1 MRLLR
6 LPGLVATAFVV
17 SRLGRCALLLIT
29 AKVGAIRT
37 ISTAAMTSTPAMHAE
52 TILATVAL
60 VVTVL
65 VLAGI
70 LLRLLSTAGDEC
82 RQAADL
88 LSAFLA
94 TLIRLLLILLRLMLR
109 AVMHLLI
116 ARRERLGIARQIRLL
131 LRFTRSVARLVLAH
145 EGLGVVIIAVKSLV
159 GVLLAG
165 GALLLRLRLLVVV
178 WILLTELFLRGG
190 NQAKIVLG
198 MLVVVLGRNRI
209 ARTLR
214 VSRELDIFF
223 RYMRSGAANFDVGT
237 V

>member
-1 MRLLR
+1 MLL
-6 LPGLVATAFVV
+6 TA
-17 SRLGRCALLLIT
+17 AE
-29 AKVGAIRT
+29 VGAIRT
-37 ISTAAMTSTPAMHAE
+37 VSTAAMTSTPAMHAE
-52 TILATVAL
+52 TILAAVATFAL

-70 LLRLLSTAGDEC
+70 LLRLATAGDEC

-88 LSAFLA
+88 LSALA
-94 TLIRLLLILLRLMLR
+94 TLIRLLLIRLLLIGLRLMLR
-109 AVMHLLI
+109 AVLHLLI

-131 LRFTRSVARLVLAH
+131 LRFTRSVARLILAH
-145 EGLGVVIIAVKSLV
+145 EGLAVVIIPVKSLV

-165 GALLLRLRLLVVV
+165 GALLLLLRLLVII

-190 NQAKIVLG
+190 NQAEIVLG

-214 VSRELDIFF
+214 VARELDIFF

>member
-1 MRLLR
+1 M
-6 LPGLVATAFVV
+6 

-70 LLRLLSTAGDEC
+70 LLRLTTAGDEC

-88 LSAFLA
+88 LSALA
-94 TLIRLLLILLRLMLR
+94 TLIRLLLIRLRLMLR
-109 AVMHLLI
+109 AVLHLLI

-159 GVLLAG
+159 GILLAG
-165 GALLLRLRLLVVV
+165 GALLLLRLLVVI
-178 WILLTELFLRGG
+178 WILLSELFLRGG

-198 MLVVVLGRNRI
+198 MLVVVLGRNRV

>member
-1 MRLLR
+1 MLL
-6 LPGLVATAFVV
+6 TA
-17 SRLGRCALLLIT
+17 

-37 ISTAAMTSTPAMHAE
+37 VSTAAMTSAPAMHAE

-70 LLRLLSTAGDEC
+70 RLRLATAGDEC

-94 TLIRLLLILLRLMLR
+94 TLIRLLLMRLRLMLR
-109 AVMHLLI
+109 AVVHLLI

-131 LRFTRSVARLVLAH
+131 LRFTRSIARLVLAH
-145 EGLGVVIIAVKSLV
+145 EGLGVIIIAVKSLV

-165 GALLLRLRLLVVV
+165 GALLLLRLLVVV
-178 WILLTELFLRGG
+178 WILLTELFLRRGD
-190 NQAKIVLG
+190 QAKIVLG
-198 MLVVVLGRNRI
+198 MLVVVLGGNRI
-209 ARTLR
+209 ARTLCVAR
-214 VSRELDIFF
+214 KLDIFF

>member
-1 MRLLR
+1 
-6 LPGLVATAFVV
+6 V

-70 LLRLLSTAGDEC
+70 LLRLTTAGDER

-88 LSAFLA
+88 LSALA
-94 TLIRLLLILLRLMLR
+94 TLIRLLLIRLLLIRLRLMLR
-109 AVMHLLI
+109 AVLHLLI

-159 GVLLAG
+159 GILLAG
-165 GALLLRLRLLVVV
+165 GALLLLRLLVVI
-178 WILLTELFLRGG
+178 WILLSELFLRGG

>member
-1 MRLLR
+1 
-6 LPGLVATAFVV
+6 
-17 SRLGRCALLLIT
+17 LLLIT

-70 LLRLLSTAGDEC
+70 LLRLTTAGDEC

-88 LSAFLA
+88 LSALA
-94 TLIRLLLILLRLMLR
+94 TLIRLLLIRLRLMLR
-109 AVMHLLI
+109 AVLHLLI

-159 GVLLAG
+159 GILLAG
-165 GALLLRLRLLVVV
+165 GALLLLRLLVVI
-178 WILLTELFLRGG
+178 WILLSELFLRGG

>member
-1 MRLLR
+1 
-6 LPGLVATAFVV
+6 V

-70 LLRLLSTAGDEC
+70 LLRLTTAGDER

-88 LSAFLA
+88 LSALA
-94 TLIRLLLILLRLMLR
+94 TLIRLLLIRLLLIGLRLMLR
-109 AVMHLLI
+109 AVLHLLI

-159 GVLLAG
+159 GILLAG
-165 GALLLRLRLLVVV
+165 GALLLLRLLVVI
-178 WILLTELFLRGG
+178 WILLSELFLRGG

-214 VSRELDIFF
+214 VARELDIFF

>member
-1 MRLLR
+1 
-6 LPGLVATAFVV
+6 V
-17 SRLGRCALLLIT
+17 SRLGRRALLLT
-29 AKVGAIRT
+29 AAKVGAIRT
-37 ISTAAMTSTPAMHAE
+37 VSTAAMTSAPAMHAE

-70 LLRLLSTAGDEC
+70 RLRLATAGDEC

-131 LRFTRSVARLVLAH
+131 LGFTRSVARLVLAH
-145 EGLGVVIIAVKSLV
+145 EGLAVVIIAVKSLV
-159 GVLLAG
+159 GVLLTG

-190 NQAKIVLG
+190 NQAKVVLG

-214 VSRELDIFF
+214 VARELDIFF

>member
-1 MRLLR
+1 MSR
-6 LPGLVATAFVV
+6 
-17 SRLGRCALLLIT
+17 RLGCCALLLT
-29 AKVGAIRT
+29 AAKVGAIRT
-37 ISTAAMTSTPAMHAE
+37 VSTAAMTSTPAMHAE
-52 TILATVAL
+52 TILAAVATFAL

-70 LLRLLSTAGDEC
+70 LLRLATAGDEC

-94 TLIRLLLILLRLMLR
+94 ALIWIWLLLILLRLMLR

-116 ARRERLGIARQIRLL
+116 ARRKRLGIARQIRLL
-131 LRFTRSVARLVLAH
+131 LRLTRSVARLVLAH
-145 EGLGVVIIAVKSLV
+145 ERLAVVVIAVKSLV

-165 GALLLRLRLLVVV
+165 GALLLLLRLLVII
-178 WILLTELFLRGG
+178 WILLAELFLRGG
-190 NQAKIVLG
+190 NQAEIVLG

-214 VSRELDIFF
+214 VARELDIFF

>member
-1 MRLLR
+1 M
-6 LPGLVATAFVV
+6 
-17 SRLGRCALLLIT
+17 LLIT

-70 LLRLLSTAGDEC
+70 LLRLATAGDEC

-94 TLIRLLLILLRLMLR
+94 ALIWIWLLLILLRLMLR

-116 ARRERLGIARQIRLL
+116 ARRKRLGIARQIRLL
-131 LRFTRSVARLVLAH
+131 LRLTRSVARLVLAH

-159 GVLLAG
+159 GILLAG
-165 GALLLRLRLLVVV
+165 GALLLLRLLVVI
-178 WILLTELFLRGG
+178 WILLSELFLRGG

>member
-1 MRLLR
+1 
-6 LPGLVATAFVV
+6 V

-52 TILATVAL
+52 TILAAVATFAL

-70 LLRLLSTAGDEC
+70 LLRLATAGDEC

-94 TLIRLLLILLRLMLR
+94 ALIWIWLLLILLRLMLR

-116 ARRERLGIARQIRLL
+116 ARRKRLGIARQIRLL

-159 GVLLAG
+159 GILLAG
-165 GALLLRLRLLVVV
+165 GALLLLRLLVVI
-178 WILLTELFLRGG
+178 WILLSELFLRGG

>member
-1 MRLLR
+1 
-6 LPGLVATAFVV
+6 V

-70 LLRLLSTAGDEC
+70 LLRLTTAGDER

-88 LSAFLA
+88 LSALA
-94 TLIRLLLILLRLMLR
+94 TLIRLLLIRLLLIGLRLMLR
-109 AVMHLLI
+109 AVLHLLI

-159 GVLLAG
+159 GILLAG
-165 GALLLRLRLLVVV
+165 GALLLLRLLVVI
-178 WILLTELFLRGG
+178 WILLSELFLRGG

-198 MLVVVLGRNRI
+198 MLIVVLGRNRV

>member
-1 MRLLR
+1 M
-6 LPGLVATAFVV
+6 
-17 SRLGRCALLLIT
+17 SRLRRCALLLIT
-29 AKVGAIRT
+29 AKLGAIRT
-37 ISTAAMTSTPAMHAE
+37 VSTAAMTSTPAMHAE

-70 LLRLLSTAGDEC
+70 LLRLATTGDEC
-82 RQAADL
+82 RQTADL
-88 LSAFLA
+88 LSTFLA

-131 LRFTRSVARLVLAH
+131 LRLLRFTRSVARLVLAH

-165 GALLLRLRLLVVV
+165 GALLLLRLLVVV

-214 VSRELDIFF
+214 VARELDIFF

>member
-1 MRLLR
+1 M
-6 LPGLVATAFVV
+6 
-17 SRLGRCALLLIT
+17 SRLGRCALLLTT

-37 ISTAAMTSTPAMHAE
+37 VSTAAMTSTPAMHAE
-52 TILATVAL
+52 TILATVATVAL

-65 VLAGI
+65 VRAGI
-70 LLRLLSTAGDEC
+70 LLRLATAGDEC

-94 TLIRLLLILLRLMLR
+94 TLIWLLLILLRLVLR

-131 LRFTRSVARLVLAH
+131 LGFTRSVARLVLAH
-145 EGLGVVIIAVKSLV
+145 EGLAVVIIAVKSLV

-165 GALLLRLRLLVVV
+165 GALLLLRLLVVV

-190 NQAKIVLG
+190 NQAEIVLG
-198 MLVVVLGRNRI
+198 MLVVVFGRNRI

-214 VSRELDIFF
+214 VARELDIFF
-223 RYMRSGAANFDVGT
+223 RYMRSGAANFDVGS

>member
-1 MRLLR
+1 
-6 LPGLVATAFVV
+6 
-17 SRLGRCALLLIT
+17 
-29 AKVGAIRT
+29 
-37 ISTAAMTSTPAMHAE
+37 MTSTPAMHAE

-60 VVTVL
+60 VVAVL

-70 LLRLLSTAGDEC
+70 LLRLTTAGDER

-88 LSAFLA
+88 LSALA
-94 TLIRLLLILLRLMLR
+94 TLIRLLLIRLRLMLR
-109 AVMHLLI
+109 AVLHLLI

-159 GVLLAG
+159 GILLAG
-165 GALLLRLRLLVVV
+165 GALLLLRLLVVI
-178 WILLTELFLRGG
+178 WILLSELFLRGG

-198 MLVVVLGRNRI
+198 MLVVVLGRNRV

>member
-1 MRLLR
+1 
-6 LPGLVATAFVV
+6 V

-70 LLRLLSTAGDEC
+70 LLRLTTAGDER

-88 LSAFLA
+88 LSALA
-94 TLIRLLLILLRLMLR
+94 TLIRLLLIRLLLIGLRLMLR
-109 AVMHLLI
+109 AVLHLLI

-159 GVLLAG
+159 GILLAG
-165 GALLLRLRLLVVV
+165 GALLLLRLLVVI
-178 WILLTELFLRGG
+178 WILLSELFLRGG

>member
-1 MRLLR
+1 MLL
-6 LPGLVATAFVV
+6 T
-17 SRLGRCALLLIT
+17 T

-37 ISTAAMTSTPAMHAE
+37 VSTAAMTSAPAMHAE

-70 LLRLLSTAGDEC
+70 LLRLATAGDEC

-88 LSAFLA
+88 LSTFLT

-131 LRFTRSVARLVLAH
+131 LGFTRSVARLVLAH
-145 EGLGVVIIAVKSLV
+145 EGLAVIIIAVKSLV
-159 GVLLAG
+159 GVLLAR
-165 GALLLRLRLLVVV
+165 GALLLLRLLVVV

-190 NQAKIVLG
+190 NQAKVVLG

-214 VSRELDIFF
+214 VARELDIFF

>member
-1 MRLLR
+1 M
-6 LPGLVATAFVV
+6 
-17 SRLGRCALLLIT
+17 LLIT

-70 LLRLLSTAGDEC
+70 LLRLATAGDEC

-94 TLIRLLLILLRLMLR
+94 ALIWIWLLLILLRLMLR

-116 ARRERLGIARQIRLL
+116 ARRKRLGIARQIRLL
-131 LRFTRSVARLVLAH
+131 LRLTRSVARLVLAH

-159 GVLLAG
+159 GILLAG
-165 GALLLRLRLLVVV
+165 GALLLLRLLVVI
-178 WILLTELFLRGG
+178 WILLSELFLRGG

-214 VSRELDIFF
+214 VARELDIFF

>member
-1 MRLLR
+1 M
-6 LPGLVATAFVV
+6 
-17 SRLGRCALLLIT
+17 LLIT

-70 LLRLLSTAGDEC
+70 LLRLTTAGDER

-88 LSAFLA
+88 LSALA
-94 TLIRLLLILLRLMLR
+94 TLIRLLLIRLRLMLR
-109 AVMHLLI
+109 AVLHLLI

-159 GVLLAG
+159 GILLAG
-165 GALLLRLRLLVVV
+165 GALLLLRLLVVI
-178 WILLTELFLRGG
+178 WILLSELFLRGG

>member
-1 MRLLR
+1 
-6 LPGLVATAFVV
+6 V
-17 SRLGRCALLLIT
+17 SRLRRCALLLIT
-29 AKVGAIRT
+29 AKLGAIRT
-37 ISTAAMTSTPAMHAE
+37 VSTAAMTSTPAMHAE

-70 LLRLLSTAGDEC
+70 LLRLTTAGDEC

-88 LSAFLA
+88 LSALA
-94 TLIRLLLILLRLMLR
+94 TLIRLLLIRLRLMLR
-109 AVMHLLI
+109 AVLHLLI

-159 GVLLAG
+159 GILLAG
-165 GALLLRLRLLVVV
+165 GALLLLRLLVLI
-178 WILLTELFLRGG
+178 WILLSELFLRGG

>member
-1 MRLLR
+1 M
-6 LPGLVATAFVV
+6 
-17 SRLGRCALLLIT
+17 LLIT

-131 LRFTRSVARLVLAH
+131 LGFTRSVARLVLAH

-159 GVLLAG
+159 GILLAG
-165 GALLLRLRLLVVV
+165 GALLLLRLLVVV

-214 VSRELDIFF
+214 VARELDIFF

>member
-1 MRLLR
+1 
-6 LPGLVATAFVV
+6 
-17 SRLGRCALLLIT
+17 
-29 AKVGAIRT
+29 
-37 ISTAAMTSTPAMHAE
+37 MHAE
-52 TILATVAL
+52 TILTTVATVAL

-70 LLRLLSTAGDEC
+70 RLRLATAGDEC

-131 LRFTRSVARLVLAH
+131 LGFTRSVARLVLAH
-145 EGLGVVIIAVKSLV
+145 EGLAVVIIAVKSLV

-165 GALLLRLRLLVVV
+165 GALLLLRLLVVV

-190 NQAKIVLG
+190 NQAKVVLG

-214 VSRELDIFF
+214 VARELDIFF

>member
-1 MRLLR
+1 MLL
-6 LPGLVATAFVV
+6 TA
-17 SRLGRCALLLIT
+17 

-37 ISTAAMTSTPAMHAE
+37 VSTAAMTSAPAMHAE

-70 LLRLLSTAGDEC
+70 RLRLATAGDEC

-131 LRFTRSVARLVLAH
+131 LGFARSVARLVLAH
-145 EGLGVVIIAVKSLV
+145 EGLAVVIIAVKSLV
-159 GVLLAG
+159 GVLLTG
-165 GALLLRLRLLVVV
+165 GALLLLRLLVVV

-190 NQAKIVLG
+190 NQAKVVLS

-214 VSRELDIFF
+214 VARELDIFF

>member
-1 MRLLR
+1 
-6 LPGLVATAFVV
+6 
-17 SRLGRCALLLIT
+17 
-29 AKVGAIRT
+29 
-37 ISTAAMTSTPAMHAE
+37 MHAE
-52 TILATVAL
+52 TILTTVATVAL

-70 LLRLLSTAGDEC
+70 RLRLATAGDEC

-131 LRFTRSVARLVLAH
+131 LGFTRSVARLVLAH
-145 EGLGVVIIAVKSLV
+145 EGLAVIIIAVKSLV
-159 GVLLAG
+159 GVLLAR
-165 GALLLRLRLLVVV
+165 GALLLLRLLVVV

-190 NQAKIVLG
+190 NQAKVVLG

-214 VSRELDIFF
+214 VARELDIFF

>member
-1 MRLLR
+1 
-6 LPGLVATAFVV
+6 V
-17 SRLGRCALLLIT
+17 SRLRRCALLLIT
-29 AKVGAIRT
+29 AKLGAIRT
-37 ISTAAMTSTPAMHAE
+37 VSTAAMTSTPAMHAE

-70 LLRLLSTAGDEC
+70 LLRLATTGDEC

-88 LSAFLA
+88 LSTFLA

-116 ARRERLGIARQIRLL
+116 ARRERLSIARQIRLLLRL

-165 GALLLRLRLLVVV
+165 GALLLLRLLVVV

-214 VSRELDIFF
+214 VARELDIFF

>member
-1 MRLLR
+1 LR
-6 LPGLVATAFVV
+6 LATA
-17 SRLGRCALLLIT
+17 S
-29 AKVGAIRT
+29 
-37 ISTAAMTSTPAMHAE
+37 
-52 TILATVAL
+52 
-60 VVTVL
+60 
-65 VLAGI
+65 
-70 LLRLLSTAGDEC
+70 DEC
-82 RQAADL
+82 RRAADL

-94 TLIRLLLILLRLMLR
+94 TLIWFLLILLRLILR
-109 AVMHLLI
+109 AIMHLLI

-131 LRFTRSVARLVLAH
+131 LGFARSVARLVLAH
-145 EGLGVVIIAVKSLV
+145 EGLAVVIIAVKSLV

-165 GALLLRLRLLVVV
+165 GALLLLRLLVVV

-190 NQAKIVLG
+190 NQAEIVFG

-214 VSRELDIFF
+214 VARELDIFF

>member
-1 MRLLR
+1 
-6 LPGLVATAFVV
+6 V

-70 LLRLLSTAGDEC
+70 LLRLTTAGDER

-88 LSAFLA
+88 LSALA
-94 TLIRLLLILLRLMLR
+94 TLIRLLLIGLRLMLR
-109 AVMHLLI
+109 AVLHLLI
-116 ARRERLGIARQIRLL
+116 ARRERLGIARQIRLLLRL

-165 GALLLRLRLLVVV
+165 GALLLLRLLVVV

-214 VSRELDIFF
+214 VARELDIFF

>member
-1 MRLLR
+1 
-6 LPGLVATAFVV
+6 
-17 SRLGRCALLLIT
+17 
-29 AKVGAIRT
+29 
-37 ISTAAMTSTPAMHAE
+37 MTSTPAMHAE

-70 LLRLLSTAGDEC
+70 LLRLTTAGDEC

-88 LSAFLA
+88 LSALA
-94 TLIRLLLILLRLMLR
+94 TLIRLLLIRLRLMLR
-109 AVMHLLI
+109 AVLHLLI

-145 EGLGVVIIAVKSLV
+145 EGLAVVIIAVKSLV

-165 GALLLRLRLLVVV
+165 GALLLLLRLLVVV

-190 NQAKIVLG
+190 NQAEIVLG

-214 VSRELDIFF
+214 VARELDIFF
-223 RYMRSGAANFDVGT
+223 RYMRSGAANFDVGS

>member
-1 MRLLR
+1 MLL
-6 LPGLVATAFVV
+6 TA
-17 SRLGRCALLLIT
+17 

-37 ISTAAMTSTPAMHAE
+37 VSTAAMTSAPAMHAE

-70 LLRLLSTAGDEC
+70 RLRLATAGDEC

-94 TLIRLLLILLRLMLR
+94 TLIWLLLILLRLMLR

-131 LRFTRSVARLVLAH
+131 GFTRSVARLVLAH
-145 EGLGVVIIAVKSLV
+145 EGLAVVIIAVKSLV

-165 GALLLRLRLLVVV
+165 GALLLLRLLVVV

-190 NQAKIVLG
+190 NQAKVVLG

-209 ARTLR
+209 ARSLR
-214 VSRELDIFF
+214 VARELDIFF

>member
-1 MRLLR
+1 
-6 LPGLVATAFVV
+6 V

-70 LLRLLSTAGDEC
+70 LLRLATAGDEC

-131 LRFTRSVARLVLAH
+131 LGFTRSVARLVLAH
-145 EGLGVVIIAVKSLV
+145 EGLAVIIIAVKSLV
-159 GVLLAG
+159 GVLLAR
-165 GALLLRLRLLVVV
+165 GALLLLRLLVVV

-190 NQAKIVLG
+190 NQAKVVLG

-214 VSRELDIFF
+214 VARELDIFF

>member
-1 MRLLR
+1 
-6 LPGLVATAFVV
+6 
-17 SRLGRCALLLIT
+17 
-29 AKVGAIRT
+29 
-37 ISTAAMTSTPAMHAE
+37 MTSAPAMHAE

-70 LLRLLSTAGDEC
+70 LLRLATAGDEC

-88 LSAFLA
+88 LSTFLT

-131 LRFTRSVARLVLAH
+131 LGFTRSVARLVLAH
-145 EGLGVVIIAVKSLV
+145 EGLAVVIIAVKSLV

-165 GALLLRLRLLVVV
+165 GALLLLRLLVVV

-190 NQAKIVLG
+190 NQAKVVLG

-214 VSRELDIFF
+214 VARELDIFF

>member
-1 MRLLR
+1 M
-6 LPGLVATAFVV
+6 

-70 LLRLLSTAGDEC
+70 LLRLTTAGDEC

-88 LSAFLA
+88 LSALA
-94 TLIRLLLILLRLMLR
+94 TLIRLLLIRLRLMLR
-109 AVMHLLI
+109 AVLHLLI

-159 GVLLAG
+159 GILLAG
-165 GALLLRLRLLVVV
+165 GALLLLRLLVVI
-178 WILLTELFLRGG
+178 WILLSELFLRGG

>member
-1 MRLLR
+1 MRL
-6 LPGLVATAFVV
+6 ATA
-17 SRLGRCALLLIT
+17 S
-29 AKVGAIRT
+29 
-37 ISTAAMTSTPAMHAE
+37 
-52 TILATVAL
+52 
-60 VVTVL
+60 
-65 VLAGI
+65 
-70 LLRLLSTAGDEC
+70 DEC
-82 RQAADL
+82 RRAADL

-94 TLIRLLLILLRLMLR
+94 TLIWFLLILLRLILR
-109 AVMHLLI
+109 AIMHLLI

-131 LRFTRSVARLVLAH
+131 LGFARSVARLVLAH
-145 EGLGVVIIAVKSLV
+145 EGLAVVIIAVKSLV

-165 GALLLRLRLLVVV
+165 GALLLLRLLVVV

-190 NQAKIVLG
+190 NQAEIVFG

-214 VSRELDIFF
+214 VARELDIFF

>member
-1 MRLLR
+1 
-6 LPGLVATAFVV
+6 V

-70 LLRLLSTAGDEC
+70 LLRLTTAGDER

-88 LSAFLA
+88 LSALA
-94 TLIRLLLILLRLMLR
+94 TLIRLLLIRLRLMLR
-109 AVMHLLI
+109 AVLHLLI

-159 GVLLAG
+159 GILLAG
-165 GALLLRLRLLVVV
+165 GALLLLRLLVVI
-178 WILLTELFLRGG
+178 WILLSELFLRGG

>member
-1 MRLLR
+1 
-6 LPGLVATAFVV
+6 V
-17 SRLGRCALLLIT
+17 SRLGRCALLLTT

-37 ISTAAMTSTPAMHAE
+37 VSTAAMTSTPAMHAE
-52 TILATVAL
+52 TILTTVATVAL

-70 LLRLLSTAGDEC
+70 RLRLATAGDEC

-131 LRFTRSVARLVLAH
+131 LGFARSVARLVLAH
-145 EGLGVVIIAVKSLV
+145 EGLAVVIVAVESLV
-159 GVLLAG
+159 CVLLTG
-165 GALLLRLRLLVVV
+165 GALLLRLRLLVVVV

-190 NQAKIVLG
+190 NQAKVVLG

-214 VSRELDIFF
+214 VARELDIFF

>member
-1 MRLLR
+1 
-6 LPGLVATAFVV
+6 V

-70 LLRLLSTAGDEC
+70 LLRLTTAGDER

-88 LSAFLA
+88 LSALA
-94 TLIRLLLILLRLMLR
+94 TLIRLLLIRLLLIGLRLMLR
-109 AVMHLLI
+109 AVLHLLI

-165 GALLLRLRLLVVV
+165 GALLLLRLLVVV

>member
-1 MRLLR
+1 
-6 LPGLVATAFVV
+6 
-17 SRLGRCALLLIT
+17 
-29 AKVGAIRT
+29 
-37 ISTAAMTSTPAMHAE
+37 
-52 TILATVAL
+52 
-60 VVTVL
+60 
-65 VLAGI
+65 
-70 LLRLLSTAGDEC
+70 
-82 RQAADL
+82 
-88 LSAFLA
+88 
-94 TLIRLLLILLRLMLR
+94 
-109 AVMHLLI
+109 MHLLI

-165 GALLLRLRLLVVV
+165 GALLLLRLLVVI
-178 WILLTELFLRGG
+178 WILLSELFLRGG

-214 VSRELDIFF
+214 VARELDIFF

>member
-1 MRLLR
+1 M
-6 LPGLVATAFVV
+6 
-17 SRLGRCALLLIT
+17 
-29 AKVGAIRT
+29 
-37 ISTAAMTSTPAMHAE
+37 
-52 TILATVAL
+52 
-60 VVTVL
+60 
-65 VLAGI
+65 
-70 LLRLLSTAGDEC
+70 
-82 RQAADL
+82 
-88 LSAFLA
+88 A
-94 TLIRLLLILLRLMLR
+94 TLIWLLLILLRLMLR

-131 LRFTRSVARLVLAH
+131 LGFTRSVARLVLAH
-145 EGLGVVIIAVKSLV
+145 EGLAVVIIAVKSLV

-190 NQAKIVLG
+190 NQAKVVLG

-214 VSRELDIFF
+214 VARELDIFF